1 MSDIAIGG
9 RRPSDGAFRPATMFL
24 VVAVGILAFV
34 AMLVLGAYAPDM
46 RSGHNGGAHAL
57 SNSAT
62 GYSGLVGLA
71 QATGR
76 NPVIVRNEPMLDTE
90 NLVVLTPESGAV
102 NMSKPLGMRLTK
114 PTLIVLPK
122 WQTVADKSH
131 AGWVRALGVVPAY
144 DPEGVLNPQYKLKI
158 GRELSHGARLTTLPD
173 YAPAEMR
180 FTAPRALQT
189 ASGDGFK
196 PIIADHAGHGVLLQY
211 KDKPF
216 YVLADPDLLSNKGIG
231 DERQAA
237 AALAMLDFL
246 NTTDAKSVSFDVTLN
261 GLGHSP
267 SPLRLAFDPPF
278 LAATLAIA
286 AALLLA
292 ALQALTR
299 FGPARRP
306 ERALAFGKAAL
317 IDNTAALVRQA
328 RREASLGA
336 RYADMIRER
345 AVTIFGVPPRLQGAA
360 VDDYLDGLHGDSSD
374 GGGRFSKLA
383 GAAADAHRRT
393 ELLAAARALHQWQR
407 EKTR

>member
-1 MSDIAIGG
+1 
-9 RRPSDGAFRPATMFL
+9 
-24 VVAVGILAFV
+24 
-34 AMLVLGAYAPDM
+34 
-46 RSGHNGGAHAL
+46 L

-62 GYSGLVGLA
+62 GYAGIVRLA
-71 QATGR
+71 LATGR

-90 NLVVLTPESGAV
+90 DLVILTPETGATD
-102 NMSKPLGMRLTK
+102 MSKPLQMRTAK
-114 PTLIVLPK
+114 PTLVILPK
-122 WQTVADKSH
+122 WQTVADKTH
-131 AGWVRALGVVPAY
+131 AGWVRALGVVP
-144 DPEGVLNPQYKLKI
+144 DFEPEGVLAPQYKLHI
-158 GRELSHGARLTTLPD
+158 GRELSHGAPLKTLPD
-173 YAPAEMR
+173 HAPAAMH

-196 PIIADHAGHGVLLQY
+196 PIIADQAGRGVLLQY
-211 KDKPF
+211 GDKPF
-216 YVLADPDLLSNKGIG
+216 YVLADPDLLSNKGMA

-246 NTTDAKSVSFDVTLN
+246 NRTDAGSVSFDVTLN

-292 ALQALTR
+292 ALQALNR
-299 FGPARRP
+299 FGAPRRP

-317 IDNTAALVRQA
+317 IDNTAALVRKA

-336 RYADMIRER
+336 RYAEMIRER
-345 AVTIFGVPPRLQGAA
+345 AVTIFGVPPRLQGPA
-360 VDDYLDGLHGDSSD
+360 VDDYLDRLGGDA
-374 GGGRFSKLA
+374 RFSKLA
-383 GAAADAHRRT
+383 GAAADAHRRD

-407 EKTR
+407 ENGR

>member
-1 MSDIAIGG
+1 MSDVALQTGS
-9 RRPSDGAFRPATMFL
+9 RADGAFRPATMLL
-24 VVAVGILAFV
+24 VVAIGVLAFV

-62 GYSGLVGLA
+62 GYSGIVRLA
-71 QATGR
+71 QATDR
-76 NPVIVRNEPMLDTE
+76 NPLIVRNELMLDTE
-90 NLVVLTPESGAV
+90 DLVVLTPERG
-102 NMSKPLGMRLTK
+102 LTDLSRALARRGTR

-122 WQTVADKSH
+122 WQTVPDKAH
-131 AGWVRALGVVPAY
+131 GGWVRGLGVVPTW
-144 DPEGVLNPQYKLKI
+144 DPEGVLAPQYKLKI
-158 GRELSHGARLTTLPD
+158 RRARSHGAPLRTIPD

-180 FTAPRALQT
+180 FAAPAALQT
-189 ASGDGFK
+189 ADGKGFR
-196 PIIADHAGHGVLLQY
+196 PVVADKDGHGILLQFG
-211 KDKPF
+211 DKPF
-216 YVLADPDLLSNKGIG
+216 YVLADPDLLSNKGIA

-246 NTTDAKSVSFDVTLN
+246 NATGAKSIAFDVTLN

-278 LAATLAIA
+278 LGTTLAIA

-317 IDNTAALVRQA
+317 IDNTAALVRKA

-336 RYADMIRER
+336 RYAEMIRER
-345 AVTIFGVPPRLQGAA
+345 AVTIFGVPSRLQGQAI
-360 VDDYLDGLHGDSSD
+360 DDYLDGLAGD
-374 GGGRFSKLA
+374 GRFSTLA
-383 GAAADAHRRT
+383 EAAGQAHRRD
-393 ELLAAARALHQWQR
+393 ELLAAARALHIWQK
-407 EKTR
+407 ENAG